1 MLPDKR
7 IPICE
12 RICYKG
18 PEHINIVYEFI
29 MKPLYQL
36 MSCNHKF

>member
-1 MLPDKR
+1 MWENMLQ
-7 IPICE
+7 
-12 RICYKG
+12 KG
-18 PEHINIVYEFI
+18 QEHINIVYEFI